1 MAFPAQFQDMQ
12 HTVIDKA
19 RLDQDFDTARVQ
31 DWLNAAYLTA
41 VIETGFY
48 QFVQDSVTLAPSAT
62 SVPLPPAIYK
72 IEYIAPTGVDGTR
85 WGPMTAVT
93 MQQLI
98 RSRAWQ
104 GGQVST
110 GAPSRYVY
118 RSGPSPILEFW
129 PNAIGGEVLH
139 VYGWGLPTPMVN
151 PTEVS
156 VIPEPYQRVI
166 EYGALIHAAEFQK
179 DVLLI
184 QQFQGDYQDWLQRF
198 RAFKNRADT
207 SQPEQFEVMFERP
220 WPRRNDVDTGY

>member
-1 MAFPAQFQDMQ
+1 MAFPASFADMQ
-12 HTVIDKA
+12 QTVIGKA
-19 RLDQDFDTARVQ
+19 RLDQDFDTQRVK

-48 QFVQDSVTLAPSAT
+48 QLLQQSVTLSAMST
-62 SVPLPPAIYK
+62 SVSLPTNVHK

-118 RSGPSPILEFW
+118 RSGPQPILEFW
-129 PNAIGGEVLH
+129 PNAIGGEVLNI
-139 VYGWGLPTPMVN
+139 YGWGLPSPMFAD
-151 PTEVS
+151 TEVS
-156 VIPEPYQRVI
+156 IIPEPYQRVI

-179 DVLLI
+179 DILLI
-184 QQFQGDYQDWLQRF
+184 QQYTGDYQDWLQRF

-220 WPRRNDVDTGY
+220 WPRRN